1 MKALAK
7 NVDAEDVEKVL
18 KVDFPRMTRKL
29 VADLTGKND
38 RRYTMFDHVP
48 EQRERWIKVK
58 NFRKTRITLLTKTT
72 DVSSPTVRSPA
83 FCTCAKVVMYSVV
96 NKSRPV
102 RLQAVINCHHGTV
115 NLRLNVELT
124 RWRSDRINS
133 DSRST
138 ATVDSECVGA
148 PSLSSPL
155 LFSRALLRPRTLRMY
170 LRRNT
175 TTRSATRS
183 LREFNSDSG
192 TERCRSF
199 KENCH

>member
-1 MKALAK
+1 MDKGKELSK
-7 NVDAEDVEKVL
+7 NEDYI
-18 KVDFPRMTRKL
+18 
-29 VADLTGKND
+29 ADEDD
-38 RRYTMFDHVP
+38 RRIYPNCPLPCFLYMC
-48 EQRERWIKVK
+48 Q
-58 NFRKTRITLLTKTT
+58 
-72 DVSSPTVRSPA
+72 SS
-83 FCTCAKVVMYSVV
+83 YSVV

-115 NLRLNVELT
+115 NLPLNVELT

-155 LFSRALLRPRTLRMY
+155 LFSRALLRLRTLRMY